1 MDVITF
7 ISDSLAQVQ
16 FRLMETCKGLTQE
29 QVIWRPVPGTNNIG
43 FILWHMSRAND
54 NVARQIASGV
64 PGLWETEKWYEKF
77 NQPIES
83 PDPGDKMGLQ
93 SLPIPDLEVLLG
105 YSAAVDRWTQ
115 ELLKGLDP
123 AALDRPVDP
132 ANPRRKLANSLR
144 HAITHKNNHHG
155 QIDYIR
161 GLQDQTWDLPPGTG
175 VILPETSAQ
184 PASD

>member
-1 MDVITF
+1 
-7 ISDSLAQVQ
+7 
-16 FRLMETCKGLTQE
+16 
-29 QVIWRPVPGTNNIG
+29 
-43 FILWHMSRAND
+43 MSRAND
-54 NVARQIASGV
+54 NVARQVAGGV

-115 ELLKGLDP
+115 QLLKGLDP